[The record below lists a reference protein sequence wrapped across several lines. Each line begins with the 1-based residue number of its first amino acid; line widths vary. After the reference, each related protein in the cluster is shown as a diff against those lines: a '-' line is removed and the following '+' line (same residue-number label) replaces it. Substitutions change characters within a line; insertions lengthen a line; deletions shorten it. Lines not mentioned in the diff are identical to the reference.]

1 MHGVCGDGECQNI
14 PGSFVCKCKDGY
26 ETSQLMQV
34 CMGNWLIILKI
45 WYTSYNYNKMFI
57 TIKLL
62 DIDECE
68 RTPGLCRGGTC
79 QNTPGSYKCECPPG
93 HELSADKQSCKGTFE
108 INTLINIR
116 H

>member
-14 PGSFVCKCKDGY
+14 PGSFVCKCKEGY

-34 CMGNWLIILKI
+34 CMGTQLIIILIILNI
-45 WYTSYNYNKMFI
+45 LELLILNRFFI
-57 TIKLL
+57 IIKLL

-68 RTPGLCRGGTC
+68 ITPGLCRGGTC

-93 HELSADKQSCKGTFE
+93 HELSADKQSCKGTCE
-108 INTLINIR
+108 INASPN
-116 H
+116 